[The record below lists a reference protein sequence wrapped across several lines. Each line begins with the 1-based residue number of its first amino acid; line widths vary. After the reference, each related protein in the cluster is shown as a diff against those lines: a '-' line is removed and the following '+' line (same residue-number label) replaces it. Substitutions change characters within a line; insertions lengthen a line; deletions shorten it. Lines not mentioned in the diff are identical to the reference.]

1 VPATNTTARAGTAL
15 APPRV
20 LLVGNSLALE
30 AEECLG
36 RILGDRGVELTSI
49 ANFQVPL
56 CELQPQID
64 EVAAD
69 PATRP
74 TVAVL
79 FSAVA
84 RDPRCPDGWT
94 GAVDRFVAS
103 MRAAGATVVL
113 APSVPYVTELGKSDS
128 FSEGVGQEAAYYQE
142 VSLRDPTHVSTVNAG
157 EFVRDANG
165 VYPWRMPCTT
175 AAEPGCDTTGTL
187 AVRALDGFHFCSDP
201 NYFVD
206 GLDGSL
212 VCAGPQFEG
221 GSRRMSAALGVAVLR
236 RLGLFPAP

>member
-1 VPATNTTARAGTAL
+1 M
-15 APPRV
+15 
-20 LLVGNSLALE
+20 LLVGNSLAIE

-36 RILGDRGVELTSI
+36 KILGDRGVELTSI

-64 EVAAD
+64 EVVAD

-84 RDPRCPDGWT
+84 HDPRCPDGWT
-94 GAVDRFVAS
+94 GAVDRFVSS
-103 MRAAGATVVL
+103 MRAAGVGVVL
-113 APSVPYVTELGKSDS
+113 APSVPYVTELAKSDE
-128 FSEGVGQEAAYYQE
+128 FAEGVAKETAYYAD
-142 VSLRDPTHVSTVNAG
+142 LAAHDPAGVSTADAG

-165 VYPWRMPCTT
+165 TYPWRMPCTT
-175 AAEPGCDTTGTL
+175 AAEPGCDATGTL
-187 AVRALDGFHFCSDP
+187 PVRALDGFHFCSDP

-212 VCAGPQFEG
+212 VCAGPQFQG

-236 RLGLFPAP
+236 RLGILPAP